1 MNIQRREPY
10 GIMNILFFLFVGF
23 GIVCAAGNASMKE
36 VSDQSF
42 SSAKDAV
49 TLAIGLIGI
58 MSFWLGMMKILESA
72 GVVSGLARLIS
83 PLLGKLFSDV
93 PKDHP
98 ALGAIVLNVSANVF
112 GLGNAATPFGI
123 KAMEQLQ
130 KLSMQKDTAT
140 HAMCLFLAIN
150 TSGLAIL
157 PLGVIGVRAAENA
170 TDPAG
175 IWIPTLIATSI
186 STLVGV
192 CSCLLFRR
200 YSNKKAS
207 PNLNSLLNN
216 QERFLGSSEEVQ
228 DEDTNSFFNV
238 PSTLIHRLS
247 AILLFISFLILLIS
261 RIVKEDNPFS
271 FIKGEFASFWFMP
284 FLMLVIVC
292 FGVFR
297 GVRVYDAAVEGA
309 KEGFNVAVRIIPFL
323 VVVLVGI
330 GVFRASGAL
339 DFVANIISPFSM
351 LIGMP
356 AEVLPMAIVRPL
368 SGSGAFAI
376 MSEIIQ
382 RAPDSYEAFVAS
394 VLMGSTETTFYVVTV
409 YFGAVGILKFRYAI
423 ICGLLADFSGIIA
436 ACLSS
441 LWWY

>member
-1 MNIQRREPY
+1 MSNQKREPY
-10 GIMNILFFLFVGF
+10 GVMNILFFLFVGF

-36 VSDQSF
+36 VSEQSF

-93 PKDHP
+93 PRGHP
-98 ALGAIVLNVSANVF
+98 ALGAIVLNVSANIF

-130 KLSMQKDTAT
+130 KLSLQKDTAT

-170 TDPAG
+170 NDPAG

-192 CSCLLFRR
+192 CSCLIFRKFSTNKDLDNENSDM
-200 YSNKKAS
+200 SNLDAFKRDSADVQNADTS
-207 PNLNSLLNN
+207 SL
-216 QERFLGSSEEVQ
+216 
-228 DEDTNSFFNV
+228 FNV
-238 PSTLIHRLS
+238 PSTFIHRLS
-247 AILLFISFLILLIS
+247 SILLFASFLILLVS
-261 RIVKEDNPFS
+261 RIVKEENPFQ

-297 GVRVYDAAVEGA
+297 GVRIYDAAVEGA
-309 KEGFNVAVRIIPFL
+309 KEGFNVAGRISPFL
-323 VVVLVGI
+323 VVVLVAI
-330 GVFRASGAL
+330 GVFRVSGAL
-339 DFVANIISPFSM
+339 DFVASIISPFSM

-382 RAPDSYEAFVAS
+382 RDPNSYEAFVAS

-423 ICGLLADFSGIIA
+423 ACGLLADFAGITA

-441 LWWY
+441 WWWY